1 MRTKITALL
10 MGVMLLGA
18 VAVTPMTAQAQ
29 VTGPISTALYN
40 GLINVN
46 VQDVANNLNNLIVV
60 DVRNVSVLDGAQ
72 IDVLRDAVI
81 NVLSNDSNFLNN
93 WNVLNNALREARLLN
108 GNQVVIGILSGVVPV
123 AIVDNANRV
132 RLPR

>member
-1 MRTKITALL
+1 MRNRIMTLAL
-10 MGVMLLGA
+10 GVLLLGA
-18 VAVTPMTAQAQ
+18 VSVAPMTAQAQ

-46 VQDVANNLNNLIVV
+46 VQDVANNLNNLVVV
-60 DVRNVSVLDGAQ
+60 DVHHVSVLDGAQ
-72 IDVLRDAVI
+72 IDVLRNAVI

-93 WNVLNNALREARLLN
+93 WNVLNNALRDARLIN
-108 GNQVVIGILSGVVPV
+108 GNQVVIGILSGIVPV
-123 AIVDNANRV
+123 ALVDNGV